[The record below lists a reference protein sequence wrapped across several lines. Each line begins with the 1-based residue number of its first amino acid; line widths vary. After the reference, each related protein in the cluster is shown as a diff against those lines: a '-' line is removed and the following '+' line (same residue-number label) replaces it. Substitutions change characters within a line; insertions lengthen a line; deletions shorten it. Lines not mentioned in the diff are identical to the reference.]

1 LNSPS
6 PSPEPE
12 AGAADLLDLP
22 LRGDR
27 ADFALPL
34 ATETPTPAARL
45 SPSGPRVVPP
55 SGRIVAAASDAALVV
70 LVVSAALLLAGA
82 HGRPSPAG
90 ALWAAAFGLYLSFFA
105 IVTPLVLF
113 GRTVGMAL
121 SGLAAT
127 PAAAGLRGLELR
139 EASRR
144 WLGTVLTGL
153 SLGLAVLVTRRHREA
168 PTPAD
173 ALSGRSLIRTDEDR
187 APGDERLPLP

>member
-1 LNSPS
+1 MNS

-34 ATETPTPAARL
+34 ATEPPAPAPRA
-45 SPSGPRVVPP
+45 PSAGSRVVPP
-55 SGRIVAAASDAALVV
+55 SGRFVAAASDAALVV

-82 HGRPSPAG
+82 RGRPSPGG
-90 ALWAAAFGLYLSFFA
+90 ALWAAVFGVYLSFFA

-127 PAAAGLRGLELR
+127 PAAGLRGLALQ

-153 SLGLAVLVTRRHREA
+153 SLGLAVLVTRRRRDA

-187 APGDERLPLP
+187 TPGDERLSLP